1 MTRERTDK
9 SFLGTLP
16 GLILGCLI
24 SCGLWGSAYPCVKI
38 GYELF
43 GITGSDVASRL
54 VFAGTRFTIAGIMV
68 VVGVSIAQR
77 RALLPA
83 KRDLGAIG
91 ILALFQ
97 TVLQYFFFYGGLSH
111 AAGVT
116 SSIIGAA
123 AYFFA
128 ILFAALIFKTENL
141 TRKAVIG
148 CTIGFAGVVLVNLG
162 GSGDAA
168 FSFALDGEGF
178 ILLSSVAGA
187 ISTCFIAVL
196 GRTHDSVLLS
206 GWQFV
211 IGGAVMA
218 AAGALLGGRLH
229 PQRTEA
235 VGVLLYLA
243 ALSAVAYTLWA
254 VLLKVNPVSRVAVY
268 MFLEPVFGV
277 LLSLMLVDSQ
287 AGIPLL
293 RCGAALALVC
303 LSIVIIGRGQ
313 REDGR

>member
-9 SFLGTLP
+9 PFLGTLP
-16 GLILGCLI
+16 GLILGCLV

-43 GITGSDVASRL
+43 GITGSDGASRL
-54 VFAGTRFTIAGIMV
+54 VCAGTRFTIAGIMV
-68 VVGVSIAQR
+68 VVGISIAQR

-83 KRDLGAIG
+83 KRDLSAIG

-128 ILFAALIFKTENL
+128 ILFAALIFKTESL

-168 FSFALDGEGF
+168 FSFALNGEGF

-211 IGGAVMA
+211 TGGVV
-218 AAGALLGGRLH
+218 LLGCGLAMGGSLC
-229 PQRTEA
+229 PISPGPA
-235 VGVLLYLA
+235 LALILYIGFI
-243 ALSAVAYTLWA
+243 SAMAYTLWSR
-254 VLLKVNPVSRVAVY
+254 LLAANPVSRVSIFGF
-268 MFLEPVFGV
+268 MTPVFGAAMSAV
-277 LLSLMLVDSQ
+277 LLGETDAVN
-287 AGIPLL
+287 PLFAL
-293 RCGAALALVC
+293 IALALV
-303 LSIVIIGRGQ
+303 SAGIVIVNRPSSQ
-313 REDGR
+313 

>member
-9 SFLGTLP
+9 PFLGTLP
-16 GLILGCLI
+16 GLILGCLV

-68 VVGVSIAQR
+68 VVGISIAQR

-83 KRDLGAIG
+83 KRDLSAIG

-148 CTIGFAGVVLVNLG
+148 CTIGFAGIVLVNLG

-168 FSFALDGEGF
+168 FSFALNGEGF

-196 GRTHDSVLLS
+196 GRTHNSVLLS

-211 IGGAVMA
+211 TGGVV
-218 AAGALLGGRLH
+218 LLGCGLAMGGSLC
-229 PQRTEA
+229 PVSPGPAFT
-235 VGVLLYLA
+235 LILYMGFI
-243 ALSAVAYTLWA
+243 SAMAYTLWSR
-254 VLLKVNPVSRVAVY
+254 LLAANPVSRVSIFGF
-268 MFLEPVFGV
+268 MTPVFGAAMSAV
-277 LLSLMLVDSQ
+277 LLGETDAVN
-287 AGIPLL
+287 PLFAL
-293 RCGAALALVC
+293 IALALV
-303 LSIVIIGRGQ
+303 SAGIVIVNRPNSQ
-313 REDGR
+313 

>member
-9 SFLGTLP
+9 PFLGTLP
-16 GLILGCLI
+16 GLILGCLV

-43 GITGSDVASRL
+43 GIAGTDVASRL

-68 VVGVSIAQR
+68 VVGVSLAQR

-83 KRDLGAIG
+83 KRDLSAIG

-168 FSFALDGEGF
+168 FSFALNGEGF

-211 IGGAVMA
+211 TGGVV
-218 AAGALLGGRLH
+218 LLGCGLAMGGSLC
-229 PQRTEA
+229 PVSPGPAFT
-235 VGVLLYLA
+235 LILYMGFI
-243 ALSAVAYTLWA
+243 SAMAYTLWSR
-254 VLLKVNPVSRVAVY
+254 LLTANPVSRVSIFGF
-268 MFLEPVFGV
+268 MTPVFGAAMSAV
-277 LLSLMLVDSQ
+277 LLGETNAVN
-287 AGIPLL
+287 PLFAL
-293 RCGAALALVC
+293 IALALV
-303 LSIVIIGRGQ
+303 SAGIVIVNRPNSQ
-313 REDGR
+313 

>member
-1 MTRERTDK
+1 MTRERTNRP
-9 SFLGTLP
+9 FLGTLP
-16 GLILGCLI
+16 GLILGCLV

-83 KRDLGAIG
+83 KRDLSAIG

-128 ILFAALIFKTENL
+128 ILFAALIFKTESL

-148 CTIGFAGVVLVNLG
+148 CAIGFAGVVLVNLG

-168 FSFALDGEGF
+168 FSFALNGEGF

-196 GRTHDSVLLS
+196 CRTHDSVLLS

-211 IGGAVMA
+211 TGGVV
-218 AAGALLGGRLH
+218 LLGCGLAMGGSLC
-229 PQRTEA
+229 PISPGPA
-235 VGVLLYLA
+235 LALILYMGFI
-243 ALSAVAYTLWA
+243 SAMAYTLWSR
-254 VLLKVNPVSRVAVY
+254 LLAANPVSRVSIFGF
-268 MFLEPVFGV
+268 MTPVFGAAMSAV
-277 LLSLMLVDSQ
+277 LLGETDAVN
-287 AGIPLL
+287 PLFAL
-293 RCGAALALVC
+293 IALALV
-303 LSIVIIGRGQ
+303 SAGIVIVNRPNSQ
-313 REDGR
+313 

>member
-9 SFLGTLP
+9 PFLGTLP
-16 GLILGCLI
+16 GLILGCLV

-83 KRDLGAIG
+83 KRDLSAIG

-128 ILFAALIFKTENL
+128 ILFAALIFKTESL

-148 CTIGFAGVVLVNLG
+148 CAIGFAGVVLVDLG

-168 FSFALDGEGF
+168 FSFALNGEGF

-211 IGGAVMA
+211 TGGVV
-218 AAGALLGGRLH
+218 LLGCGLAMGGSLC
-229 PQRTEA
+229 PISPGPA
-235 VGVLLYLA
+235 LALILYMGFI
-243 ALSAVAYTLWA
+243 SAMAYTLWSR
-254 VLLKVNPVSRVAVY
+254 LLTANPVSRVSIFGF
-268 MFLEPVFGV
+268 MTPVFGAAMSAV
-277 LLSLMLVDSQ
+277 LLGETDAVNPWFAL
-287 AGIPLL
+287 I
-293 RCGAALALVC
+293 ALALV
-303 LSIVIIGRGQ
+303 SAGIVIVNRPNSQ
-313 REDGR
+313 

>member
-9 SFLGTLP
+9 PFLGTLP
-16 GLILGCLI
+16 GLILGCLV

-43 GITGSDVASRL
+43 GIAGTDVASRL

-68 VVGVSIAQR
+68 VVGVSLAQR

-83 KRDLGAIG
+83 KRDLSAIG

-168 FSFALDGEGF
+168 FSFALNGEGF

-211 IGGAVMA
+211 TGGVV
-218 AAGALLGGRLH
+218 LLGCGLAMGGSLC
-229 PQRTEA
+229 PISPGPAFT
-235 VGVLLYLA
+235 LILYMGFI
-243 ALSAVAYTLWA
+243 SAMAYTLWSR
-254 VLLKVNPVSRVAVY
+254 LLAANPVSRVSIFGF
-268 MFLEPVFGV
+268 MTPVFGAAMSAV
-277 LLSLMLVDSQ
+277 LLGETNAVNPWFAL
-287 AGIPLL
+287 I
-293 RCGAALALVC
+293 ALALV
-303 LSIVIIGRGQ
+303 SAGIVIVNRPNSQ
-313 REDGR
+313 

>member
-1 MTRERTDK
+1 MTRERTNRP
-9 SFLGTLP
+9 FLGTLP
-16 GLILGCLI
+16 GLILGCLV

-83 KRDLGAIG
+83 KRDLSAIG

-128 ILFAALIFKTENL
+128 ILFAALIFKTESL

-148 CTIGFAGVVLVNLG
+148 CAIGFAGVVLVNLG

-168 FSFALDGEGF
+168 FSFALNGEGF

-211 IGGAVMA
+211 TGGVV
-218 AAGALLGGRLH
+218 LLGCGLAMGGSLC
-229 PQRTEA
+229 PISPGPA
-235 VGVLLYLA
+235 LALILYMGFI
-243 ALSAVAYTLWA
+243 SAMAYTLWPR
-254 VLLKVNPVSRVAVY
+254 LLAANPVSRVSIFGF
-268 MFLEPVFGV
+268 MTPVFGAAMSAV
-277 LLSLMLVDSQ
+277 LLGETDAVN
-287 AGIPLL
+287 PLFAL
-293 RCGAALALVC
+293 IALALV
-303 LSIVIIGRGQ
+303 SAGIVIVNRPNSQ
-313 REDGR
+313 

>member
-1 MTRERTDK
+1 MTRERTNRP
-9 SFLGTLP
+9 FLGTLP
-16 GLILGCLI
+16 GLILGCLV

-128 ILFAALIFKTENL
+128 ILFAALIFKTEGL

-148 CTIGFAGVVLVNLG
+148 CAIGFAGVVLVNLG
-162 GSGDAA
+162 GSGDTA
-168 FSFALDGEGF
+168 FSFALNGEGF

-211 IGGAVMA
+211 TGGV
-218 AAGALLGGRLH
+218 
-229 PQRTEA
+229 
-235 VGVLLYLA
+235 VLLCCGLA
-243 ALSAVAYTLWA
+243 MGGSLCPISPGPAFALILYMGFISAMAYTLWSR
-254 VLLKVNPVSRVAVY
+254 LLAANPVSRVSIFGF
-268 MFLEPVFGV
+268 MTPVFGAAMSAV
-277 LLSLMLVDSQ
+277 LLGETDAVN
-287 AGIPLL
+287 PLFAL
-293 RCGAALALVC
+293 IALALV
-303 LSIVIIGRGQ
+303 SAGIVIVNRPNSQ
-313 REDGR
+313 

>member
-1 MTRERTDK
+1 MTRERTNRP
-9 SFLGTLP
+9 FLGTLP
-16 GLILGCLI
+16 GLILGCLV

-97 TVLQYFFFYGGLSH
+97 TVLQYFFFYGGLSR

-168 FSFALDGEGF
+168 FSFALNGEGF

-211 IGGAVMA
+211 TGGVV
-218 AAGALLGGRLH
+218 LLGCGLAMGGSLC
-229 PQRTEA
+229 PISPGPA
-235 VGVLLYLA
+235 LALILYMGFI
-243 ALSAVAYTLWA
+243 SAMAYTLWSR
-254 VLLKVNPVSRVAVY
+254 LLAANPVSRVSIFGF
-268 MFLEPVFGV
+268 MTPVFGAAMSAV
-277 LLSLMLVDSQ
+277 LLGETDTVNPLFALIALVLVS
-287 AGIPLL
+287 AGI
-293 RCGAALALVC
+293 V
-303 LSIVIIGRGQ
+303 IVNRPNSQ
-313 REDGR
+313 

>member
-9 SFLGTLP
+9 PFLGTLP

-43 GITGSDVASRL
+43 GIAGSDVASRL

-83 KRDLGAIG
+83 RRDLGAIA

-128 ILFAALIFKTENL
+128 ILFAALIFKTA
-141 TRKAVIG
+141 R
-148 CTIGFAGVVLVNLG
+148 
-162 GSGDAA
+162 GS
-168 FSFALDGEGF
+168 SC
-178 ILLSSVAGA
+178 S
-187 ISTCFIAVL
+187 
-196 GRTHDSVLLS
+196 
-206 GWQFV
+206 
-211 IGGAVMA
+211 
-218 AAGALLGGRLH
+218 
-229 PQRTEA
+229 
-235 VGVLLYLA
+235 A
-243 ALSAVAYTLWA
+243 ALPEQSPP
-254 VLLKVNPVSRVAVY
+254 VLSPSSDARTTQ
-268 MFLEPVFGV
+268 
-277 LLSLMLVDSQ
+277 SCSQ
-287 AGIPLL
+287 AGSSSREASYCL
-293 RCGAALALVC
+293 GADLPWAGTSSPPHLPRQLPSSSTWD
-303 LSIVIIGRGQ
+303 LSRPWHTPSGRGSSPQ
-313 REDGR
+313 TP

>member
-1 MTRERTDK
+1 MTRERTNRP
-9 SFLGTLP
+9 FLGTLP
-16 GLILGCLI
+16 GLILGCLV

-43 GITGSDVASRL
+43 GIAGSDVASRL

-83 KRDLGAIG
+83 KRDLSAIG

-148 CTIGFAGVVLVNLG
+148 CAIGFAGVVLVNLG

-168 FSFALDGEGF
+168 FSFAPNGEGF

-211 IGGAVMA
+211 TGGIV
-218 AAGALLGGRLH
+218 LLGCGLAMGGSLC
-229 PQRTEA
+229 PISPGPA
-235 VGVLLYLA
+235 LALILYMGFI
-243 ALSAVAYTLWA
+243 SAMAYTLWSR
-254 VLLKVNPVSRVAVY
+254 LLAANPVSRVSIFGF
-268 MFLEPVFGV
+268 MTPVFGAAMSAV
-277 LLSLMLVDSQ
+277 LLGETGTVNPLFALIALVLVS
-287 AGIPLL
+287 AGI
-293 RCGAALALVC
+293 V
-303 LSIVIIGRGQ
+303 IVNRPNSQ
-313 REDGR
+313 

>member
-1 MTRERTDK
+1 MTRERTNRP
-9 SFLGTLP
+9 FLGTLP
-16 GLILGCLI
+16 GLILGCLV

-83 KRDLGAIG
+83 KRDLSAIG

-123 AYFFA
+123 AYFVA
-128 ILFAALIFKTENL
+128 ILFAALIFKTESL

-148 CTIGFAGVVLVNLG
+148 CAIGFAGVVLVNLG

-168 FSFALDGEGF
+168 FSFALNGEGF

-196 GRTHDSVLLS
+196 GHTHDSVLLS

-211 IGGAVMA
+211 TGGVV
-218 AAGALLGGRLH
+218 LLGCGLAMGGSLC
-229 PQRTEA
+229 PVSPGPA
-235 VGVLLYLA
+235 LALILYMGFI
-243 ALSAVAYTLWA
+243 SAMAYTLWSR
-254 VLLKVNPVSRVAVY
+254 LLAANPVSRVSIFGF
-268 MFLEPVFGV
+268 MTPVFGAAMSAV
-277 LLSLMLVDSQ
+277 LLGESDAVN
-287 AGIPLL
+287 PLFAL
-293 RCGAALALVC
+293 IALALV
-303 LSIVIIGRGQ
+303 SAGIVIVNRPNSQ
-313 REDGR
+313 

>member
-1 MTRERTDK
+1 MTRERTNRP
-9 SFLGTLP
+9 FLGTLP
-16 GLILGCLI
+16 GLILGCLV

-141 TRKAVIG
+141 TRRAVIG
-148 CTIGFAGVVLVNLG
+148 CAIGFAGVVLVNLG

-168 FSFALDGEGF
+168 FSFALNGEGF
-178 ILLSSVAGA
+178 ILLSSIAGA

-211 IGGAVMA
+211 TGGVV
-218 AAGALLGGRLH
+218 LLGCGLAMGGSLC
-229 PQRTEA
+229 PISPGPA
-235 VGVLLYLA
+235 LALILYMGFI
-243 ALSAVAYTLWA
+243 SAMAYTLWSR
-254 VLLKVNPVSRVAVY
+254 LLAANPVSRVSIFGF
-268 MFLEPVFGV
+268 MTPVFGAAMSAV
-277 LLSLMLVDSQ
+277 LLGETDAVNPWFAL
-287 AGIPLL
+287 I
-293 RCGAALALVC
+293 ALALV
-303 LSIVIIGRGQ
+303 SAGIVIVNRPNSQ
-313 REDGR
+313 

>member
-1 MTRERTDK
+1 MTRERTNRP
-9 SFLGTLP
+9 FLGTLP
-16 GLILGCLI
+16 GLILGCLV

-162 GSGDAA
+162 GSSDAA
-168 FSFALDGEGF
+168 FSFALNGEGF
-178 ILLSSVAGA
+178 ILLSSIAGA

-211 IGGAVMA
+211 TGGVV
-218 AAGALLGGRLH
+218 LLGCGLAMGGSLC
-229 PQRTEA
+229 PISPGPA
-235 VGVLLYLA
+235 LALILYMGFI
-243 ALSAVAYTLWA
+243 SAMAYTLWSR
-254 VLLKVNPVSRVAVY
+254 LLAANPVSRVSIFGF
-268 MFLEPVFGV
+268 MTPVFGAAMSAV
-277 LLSLMLVDSQ
+277 LLGETDAVN
-287 AGIPLL
+287 PLFAL
-293 RCGAALALVC
+293 IALALV
-303 LSIVIIGRGQ
+303 SAGIVIVNRPSSQ
-313 REDGR
+313 

>member
-9 SFLGTLP
+9 PFLGTLP
-16 GLILGCLI
+16 GLILGCLV

-128 ILFAALIFKTENL
+128 ILFASLIFKTENL

-168 FSFALDGEGF
+168 FSFALNGEGF

-211 IGGAVMA
+211 TGGVV
-218 AAGALLGGRLH
+218 LLGCGLAMGGSLC
-229 PQRTEA
+229 PVSPGPAFT
-235 VGVLLYLA
+235 LILYMGFI
-243 ALSAVAYTLWA
+243 SAMAYTLWSR
-254 VLLKVNPVSRVAVY
+254 LLAANPVSRVSIFGF
-268 MFLEPVFGV
+268 MTPVFGAAMSAV
-277 LLSLMLVDSQ
+277 LLGETDAVN
-287 AGIPLL
+287 PLFAL
-293 RCGAALALVC
+293 IALALV
-303 LSIVIIGRGQ
+303 SAGIVIVNRPNSQ
-313 REDGR
+313 

>member
-9 SFLGTLP
+9 PFLGTLP

-43 GITGSDVASRL
+43 GITGTDVASRL

-83 KRDLGAIG
+83 KCDLGAIG
-91 ILALFQ
+91 ILTLFQ

-162 GSGDAA
+162 GSGDTA
-168 FSFALDGEGF
+168 FSFALNGEGF
-178 ILLSSVAGA
+178 ILLSSIAGA

-211 IGGAVMA
+211 TGGVV
-218 AAGALLGGRLH
+218 LLGCGLAMGGSLC
-229 PQRTEA
+229 PVSPGPAFT
-235 VGVLLYLA
+235 LILYMGFI
-243 ALSAVAYTLWA
+243 SAMAYTLWSR
-254 VLLKVNPVSRVAVY
+254 LLAANPVSRVSIFGF
-268 MFLEPVFGV
+268 MTPVFGAAMSAV
-277 LLSLMLVDSQ
+277 LLGETDAVN
-287 AGIPLL
+287 PLFAL
-293 RCGAALALVC
+293 IALALV
-303 LSIVIIGRGQ
+303 SAGIVIVNRPNSQ
-313 REDGR
+313 

>member
-1 MTRERTDK
+1 MTRERTNRP
-9 SFLGTLP
+9 FLGTLP
-16 GLILGCLI
+16 GLILGCLV

-83 KRDLGAIG
+83 KRDLSAIG

-128 ILFAALIFKTENL
+128 ILFAALIFKTESL

-148 CTIGFAGVVLVNLG
+148 CAIGFAGVVLVNLG

-168 FSFALDGEGF
+168 FSFALNGEGF
-178 ILLSSVAGA
+178 ILLSSIAGA

-211 IGGAVMA
+211 TGGIV
-218 AAGALLGGRLH
+218 LLGCGLAMGGSLC
-229 PQRTEA
+229 PISPGPA
-235 VGVLLYLA
+235 LALILYMGFI
-243 ALSAVAYTLWA
+243 SAMAYTLWSR
-254 VLLKVNPVSRVAVY
+254 LLAANPVSRVSIFGF
-268 MFLEPVFGV
+268 MTPVFGAAMSAV
-277 LLSLMLVDSQ
+277 LLGETDAVN
-287 AGIPLL
+287 PLFAL
-293 RCGAALALVC
+293 IALALV
-303 LSIVIIGRGQ
+303 SAGIVIVNRPNSQ
-313 REDGR
+313 

>member
-9 SFLGTLP
+9 PFLGTLP
-16 GLILGCLI
+16 GLILGCLV

-83 KRDLGAIG
+83 KRDLSAIG

-116 SSIIGAA
+116 SSIVGAA

-128 ILFAALIFKTENL
+128 ILFAALIFKTESL

-148 CTIGFAGVVLVNLG
+148 CAIGFAGVVLVNLG

-168 FSFALDGEGF
+168 FSFALNGEGF

-211 IGGAVMA
+211 TGGVVLLGCGLAIGGSLCPISPGPAF
-218 AAGALLGGRLH
+218 ALI
-229 PQRTEA
+229 
-235 VGVLLYLA
+235 LYMGFI
-243 ALSAVAYTLWA
+243 SAMAYTLWSR
-254 VLLKVNPVSRVAVY
+254 LLAANPVSRVSIFGF
-268 MFLEPVFGV
+268 MTPVFGAAMSAV
-277 LLSLMLVDSQ
+277 LLGETDAVN
-287 AGIPLL
+287 PLFAL
-293 RCGAALALVC
+293 IALALV
-303 LSIVIIGRGQ
+303 SAGIVIVNRPNNQ
-313 REDGR
+313 

>member
-9 SFLGTLP
+9 PFLGTLP
-16 GLILGCLI
+16 GLILGCLV

-83 KRDLGAIG
+83 KRDLSAIG

-168 FSFALDGEGF
+168 FSFALNGEGF
-178 ILLSSVAGA
+178 ILLSSIAGA

-211 IGGAVMA
+211 TGGVV
-218 AAGALLGGRLH
+218 LLGCGLAMGGSLC
-229 PQRTEA
+229 PISPGPA
-235 VGVLLYLA
+235 LALILYMGFI
-243 ALSAVAYTLWA
+243 SAMAYTLWSR
-254 VLLKVNPVSRVAVY
+254 LLAANPVSRVSIFGF
-268 MFLEPVFGV
+268 MTPVFGAAMSAV
-277 LLSLMLVDSQ
+277 LLGETNAVN
-287 AGIPLL
+287 PLFAL
-293 RCGAALALVC
+293 IALALV
-303 LSIVIIGRGQ
+303 SAGIVIVNRPNSQ
-313 REDGR
+313 

>member
-1 MTRERTDK
+1 MTHERTDK
-9 SFLGTLP
+9 PFLGTLP
-16 GLILGCLI
+16 GLILGCLV

-68 VVGVSIAQR
+68 VVGVSVAQR

-111 AAGVT
+111 ADGVT

-128 ILFAALIFKTENL
+128 ILFAALIFKTEDL
-141 TRKAVIG
+141 TRKAIIG
-148 CTIGFAGVVLVNLG
+148 CIIGFAGVVLVNLG

-168 FSFALDGEGF
+168 FSFALNGEGF

-211 IGGAVMA
+211 TGGIV
-218 AAGALLGGRLH
+218 LLGCGLAMGGSLC
-229 PQRTEA
+229 PISPGPA
-235 VGVLLYLA
+235 LALILYMGFI
-243 ALSAVAYTLWA
+243 SAMAYTLWSK
-254 VLLKVNPVSRVAVY
+254 LLAANPVSRVSIFGF
-268 MFLEPVFGV
+268 MTPVFGAAMSAV
-277 LLSLMLVDSQ
+277 LLGETDAVN
-287 AGIPLL
+287 PLFAL
-293 RCGAALALVC
+293 IALALV
-303 LSIVIIGRGQ
+303 SAGIVIVNRPNSQ
-313 REDGR
+313 

>member
-1 MTRERTDK
+1 M
-9 SFLGTLP
+9 
-16 GLILGCLI
+16 ILGCLV

-43 GITGSDVASRL
+43 GIAGSDVASRL

-148 CTIGFAGVVLVNLG
+148 CAIGFAGVVLVNLG

-168 FSFALDGEGF
+168 FSFAPNGEGF

-211 IGGAVMA
+211 TGGIV
-218 AAGALLGGRLH
+218 LLGCGLAMGGSLC
-229 PQRTEA
+229 PISPGPA
-235 VGVLLYLA
+235 LALILYMGFI
-243 ALSAVAYTLWA
+243 SAMAYTLWSR
-254 VLLKVNPVSRVAVY
+254 LLAANPVSRVSIFGF
-268 MFLEPVFGV
+268 MTPVFGAAMSAV
-277 LLSLMLVDSQ
+277 LLGETGTVNPLFALIALVLVS
-287 AGIPLL
+287 AGI
-293 RCGAALALVC
+293 V
-303 LSIVIIGRGQ
+303 IVNRPNSQ
-313 REDGR
+313 

>member
-9 SFLGTLP
+9 PFLGTLP
-16 GLILGCLI
+16 GLILGCLV

-54 VFAGTRFTIAGIMV
+54 VFAGTRFTVAGIMV

-83 KRDLGAIG
+83 KRDLSAIG

-168 FSFALDGEGF
+168 FSFALNGEGF
-178 ILLSSVAGA
+178 ILLSSIAGA

-211 IGGAVMA
+211 TGGVV
-218 AAGALLGGRLH
+218 LLGCGLAMGGSLC
-229 PQRTEA
+229 PISPGPA
-235 VGVLLYLA
+235 LALILYMGFI
-243 ALSAVAYTLWA
+243 SAMAYTLWSR
-254 VLLKVNPVSRVAVY
+254 LLAANPVSRVSIFGF
-268 MFLEPVFGV
+268 MTPVFGAAMSAV
-277 LLSLMLVDSQ
+277 LLGETDAVN
-287 AGIPLL
+287 PLFAL
-293 RCGAALALVC
+293 IALALV
-303 LSIVIIGRGQ
+303 SAGIVIVNRPNSQ
-313 REDGR
+313 

>member
-9 SFLGTLP
+9 PFLGTLP
-16 GLILGCLI
+16 GLILGCLV

-68 VVGVSIAQR
+68 VVGISIAQR

-83 KRDLGAIG
+83 KRDLSAIG

-168 FSFALDGEGF
+168 FSFALNGEGF

-211 IGGAVMA
+211 TGGVV
-218 AAGALLGGRLH
+218 LLGCGLAMGGSLC
-229 PQRTEA
+229 PVSPGPAFT
-235 VGVLLYLA
+235 LILYMGFI
-243 ALSAVAYTLWA
+243 SAMAYTLWSR
-254 VLLKVNPVSRVAVY
+254 LLAANPVSRVSIFGF
-268 MFLEPVFGV
+268 MTPVFGAGMSAV
-277 LLSLMLVDSQ
+277 LLGETDAVN
-287 AGIPLL
+287 PLFAL
-293 RCGAALALVC
+293 IALALV
-303 LSIVIIGRGQ
+303 SAGIVIVNRPNSQ
-313 REDGR
+313 

>member
-9 SFLGTLP
+9 PFLGTLP
-16 GLILGCLI
+16 GLILGCLV

-68 VVGVSIAQR
+68 VVGISIAQR
-77 RALLPA
+77 RTLLPA
-83 KRDLGAIG
+83 KRDLSAIG

-168 FSFALDGEGF
+168 FSFALNGEGF

-211 IGGAVMA
+211 TGGVV
-218 AAGALLGGRLH
+218 LLGCGLAMGGSLC
-229 PQRTEA
+229 PISPGPAFT
-235 VGVLLYLA
+235 LILYMGFI
-243 ALSAVAYTLWA
+243 SAMAYTLWSR
-254 VLLKVNPVSRVAVY
+254 LLAANPVSRVSIFGF
-268 MFLEPVFGV
+268 MTPVFGAAMSAV
-277 LLSLMLVDSQ
+277 LLGETDAVN
-287 AGIPLL
+287 PLFAL
-293 RCGAALALVC
+293 IALALV
-303 LSIVIIGRGQ
+303 SAGIVIVNRPSSQ
-313 REDGR
+313 

>member
-1 MTRERTDK
+1 MTRERTNRP
-9 SFLGTLP
+9 FLGTLP
-16 GLILGCLI
+16 GLILGCLV

-128 ILFAALIFKTENL
+128 ILFAALIFKTEGL

-148 CTIGFAGVVLVNLG
+148 CAIGFAGVVLVNLG

-168 FSFALDGEGF
+168 FSFALNGEGF

-211 IGGAVMA
+211 TGGV
-218 AAGALLGGRLH
+218 
-229 PQRTEA
+229 
-235 VGVLLYLA
+235 VLLCCGLA
-243 ALSAVAYTLWA
+243 MGGSLCPISPGPAFALILYMGFISAMAYTLWSR
-254 VLLKVNPVSRVAVY
+254 LLAANPVSRVSIFGF
-268 MFLEPVFGV
+268 MTPVFGAAMSAV
-277 LLSLMLVDSQ
+277 LLGETDAVN
-287 AGIPLL
+287 PLFAL
-293 RCGAALALVC
+293 IALALV
-303 LSIVIIGRGQ
+303 SAGIVIVNRPNSQ
-313 REDGR
+313 

>member
-1 MTRERTDK
+1 MTRERTNRP
-9 SFLGTLP
+9 FLGTLP
-16 GLILGCLI
+16 GLILGCLV

-43 GITGSDVASRL
+43 GIAGSDVASRL

-168 FSFALDGEGF
+168 FSFALNGEGF
-178 ILLSSVAGA
+178 ILLSSIAGA

-211 IGGAVMA
+211 TGGVV
-218 AAGALLGGRLH
+218 LLGCGLAMGGSLC
-229 PQRTEA
+229 PISPGPA
-235 VGVLLYLA
+235 LALILYMGFI
-243 ALSAVAYTLWA
+243 SAMAYTLWSR
-254 VLLKVNPVSRVAVY
+254 LLAANPVSRVSIFGF
-268 MFLEPVFGV
+268 MTPVFGAAMSAV
-277 LLSLMLVDSQ
+277 LLGEADAVN
-287 AGIPLL
+287 PLFAL
-293 RCGAALALVC
+293 IALALV
-303 LSIVIIGRGQ
+303 SAGIVIVNRPNSQ
-313 REDGR
+313 

>member
-1 MTRERTDK
+1 MTRERTGK
-9 SFLGTLP
+9 PFLGTLP

-141 TRKAVIG
+141 TREAVIG
-148 CTIGFAGVVLVNLG
+148 CTIGFAGVVLANLG

-168 FSFALDGEGF
+168 FSFALNGEGF
-178 ILLSSVAGA
+178 ILLSSIAGA

-196 GRTHDSVLLS
+196 GRTHNSVLLS

-211 IGGAVMA
+211 TGGVV
-218 AAGALLGGRLH
+218 LLGCGLAMGGSLC
-229 PQRTEA
+229 PVSPGPAFT
-235 VGVLLYLA
+235 LILYMGFI
-243 ALSAVAYTLWA
+243 SAMAYTLWSR
-254 VLLKVNPVSRVAVY
+254 LLAANPVSRVSIFGF
-268 MFLEPVFGV
+268 MTPVFGAAMSAV
-277 LLSLMLVDSQ
+277 LLGETDAVN
-287 AGIPLL
+287 PLFAL
-293 RCGAALALVC
+293 IALALV
-303 LSIVIIGRGQ
+303 SAGIVIVNRPNSQ
-313 REDGR
+313 

>member
-1 MTRERTDK
+1 M
-9 SFLGTLP
+9 
-16 GLILGCLI
+16 ILGCLV

-83 KRDLGAIG
+83 KRDLSAIG

-128 ILFAALIFKTENL
+128 ILFAALIFKTESL

-148 CTIGFAGVVLVNLG
+148 CAIGFAGVVLVNLG

-168 FSFALDGEGF
+168 FSFTLNGEGF

-211 IGGAVMA
+211 TGGVV
-218 AAGALLGGRLH
+218 LLGCGLAMGGSLC
-229 PQRTEA
+229 PVSPGPA
-235 VGVLLYLA
+235 LALILYMGFI
-243 ALSAVAYTLWA
+243 SAMAYTLWSR
-254 VLLKVNPVSRVAVY
+254 LLAANPVSRVSIFGF
-268 MFLEPVFGV
+268 MTPVFGAAMSAV
-277 LLSLMLVDSQ
+277 LLGETDAVN
-287 AGIPLL
+287 PLFAL
-293 RCGAALALVC
+293 IALALV
-303 LSIVIIGRGQ
+303 SAGIVIVNRPNSQ
-313 REDGR
+313 

>member
-9 SFLGTLP
+9 PFLGTLP
-16 GLILGCLI
+16 GLILGCLV

-43 GITGSDVASRL
+43 GIAGTDVASRL

-141 TRKAVIG
+141 TRRAVIG
-148 CTIGFAGVVLVNLG
+148 CAIGFAGVVLVNLG

-211 IGGAVMA
+211 TGGVV
-218 AAGALLGGRLH
+218 LLGCGLAMGGSLC
-229 PQRTEA
+229 PISPGPALT
-235 VGVLLYLA
+235 LILYMGFI
-243 ALSAVAYTLWA
+243 SAMAYTLWSR
-254 VLLKVNPVSRVAVY
+254 LLTANPVSRVSIFGF
-268 MFLEPVFGV
+268 MTPVFGAAMSAV
-277 LLSLMLVDSQ
+277 LLGEADAVN
-287 AGIPLL
+287 PLFAL
-293 RCGAALALVC
+293 IALALV
-303 LSIVIIGRGQ
+303 SAGIVIVNRPNSQ
-313 REDGR
+313 

>member
-9 SFLGTLP
+9 PFLGTLP
-16 GLILGCLI
+16 GLILGCLV

-83 KRDLGAIG
+83 KRDLSAIG

-148 CTIGFAGVVLVNLG
+148 CIIGFAGVVLVNLG

-168 FSFALDGEGF
+168 FSFALNGEGF
-178 ILLSSVAGA
+178 ILLSSIAGA

-211 IGGAVMA
+211 TGGVV
-218 AAGALLGGRLH
+218 LLGCGLAMGGSLC
-229 PQRTEA
+229 PVSPGPAFT
-235 VGVLLYLA
+235 LILYMGFI
-243 ALSAVAYTLWA
+243 SAMAYTLWSR
-254 VLLKVNPVSRVAVY
+254 LLAANPVSRVSIFGF
-268 MFLEPVFGV
+268 MTPVFGAAMSAV
-277 LLSLMLVDSQ
+277 LLGETDAVN
-287 AGIPLL
+287 PLFAL
-293 RCGAALALVC
+293 IALALV
-303 LSIVIIGRGQ
+303 SAGIVIVNRPNSQ
-313 REDGR
+313 

>member
-9 SFLGTLP
+9 PFLGTLP
-16 GLILGCLI
+16 GLILGCLV

-83 KRDLGAIG
+83 KRDLSAIG

-168 FSFALDGEGF
+168 FSFALNGEGF
-178 ILLSSVAGA
+178 ILLSSIAGA

-196 GRTHDSVLLS
+196 GRTYDSVLLS

-211 IGGAVMA
+211 TGGVV
-218 AAGALLGGRLH
+218 LLGCGLAMGGSLC
-229 PQRTEA
+229 PISPGPA
-235 VGVLLYLA
+235 LALILYMGFI
-243 ALSAVAYTLWA
+243 SAMAYTLWSR
-254 VLLKVNPVSRVAVY
+254 LLAANPVSRVSIFGF
-268 MFLEPVFGV
+268 MTPVFGAAMSAV
-277 LLSLMLVDSQ
+277 LLGETNAVN
-287 AGIPLL
+287 PLFAL
-293 RCGAALALVC
+293 IALALV
-303 LSIVIIGRGQ
+303 SAGIVIVNRPNSQ
-313 REDGR
+313 

>member
-1 MTRERTDK
+1 MTRERTDRP
-9 SFLGTLP
+9 FLGTLP
-16 GLILGCLI
+16 GLILGCLV

-141 TRKAVIG
+141 TRKAIIG

-162 GSGDAA
+162 GSGDTA
-168 FSFALDGEGF
+168 FSFVLDGEGF

-206 GWQFV
+206 GWQF
-211 IGGAVMA
+211 ITGGIV
-218 AAGALLGGRLH
+218 LLGCGLAMGGSLC
-229 PQRTEA
+229 PISPGPA
-235 VGVLLYLA
+235 LALILYMGFI
-243 ALSAVAYTLWA
+243 SAMAYTLWSR
-254 VLLKVNPVSRVAVY
+254 LLAANPVSRVSIFGF
-268 MFLEPVFGV
+268 MTPVFGAAMSAV
-277 LLSLMLVDSQ
+277 LLGETDAVN
-287 AGIPLL
+287 PLFAL
-293 RCGAALALVC
+293 IALALV
-303 LSIVIIGRGQ
+303 SAGIVIVNRPNSQ
-313 REDGR
+313 

>member
-9 SFLGTLP
+9 PFLGTLP
-16 GLILGCLI
+16 GLILGCLV

-68 VVGVSIAQR
+68 VVGLSIAQR

-148 CTIGFAGVVLVNLG
+148 CIIGFAGVVLVNLG

-168 FSFALDGEGF
+168 FSFALNGEGF
-178 ILLSSVAGA
+178 ILLSSIAGA

-211 IGGAVMA
+211 TGGVV
-218 AAGALLGGRLH
+218 LLGCGLAMGGSLC
-229 PQRTEA
+229 PVSPGPAFT
-235 VGVLLYLA
+235 LILYMGFI
-243 ALSAVAYTLWA
+243 SAMAYTLWSR
-254 VLLKVNPVSRVAVY
+254 LLAANPVSRVSIFGF
-268 MFLEPVFGV
+268 MTPVFGAAMSAV
-277 LLSLMLVDSQ
+277 LLGETDAVN
-287 AGIPLL
+287 PLFAL
-293 RCGAALALVC
+293 IALALV
-303 LSIVIIGRGQ
+303 SAGIVIVNRPNSQ
-313 REDGR
+313 

>member
-1 MTRERTDK
+1 MTRERTNRP
-9 SFLGTLP
+9 FLGTLP
-16 GLILGCLI
+16 GLILGCLV

-43 GITGSDVASRL
+43 GIAGTDVASRL

-68 VVGVSIAQR
+68 VVGVSLAQR

-128 ILFAALIFKTENL
+128 ILFAALIFKTESL

-148 CTIGFAGVVLVNLG
+148 CAIGFAGVVLVNLG

-168 FSFALDGEGF
+168 FSFALNGEGF

-211 IGGAVMA
+211 TGGVV
-218 AAGALLGGRLH
+218 LLGCGLAMGGSLC
-229 PQRTEA
+229 PISPGPA
-235 VGVLLYLA
+235 LALILYMGFI
-243 ALSAVAYTLWA
+243 SAMAYTLWSR
-254 VLLKVNPVSRVAVY
+254 LLAANPVSRVSIFGF
-268 MFLEPVFGV
+268 MTPVFGAAMSAV
-277 LLSLMLVDSQ
+277 LLGETDAVN
-287 AGIPLL
+287 PLFAL
-293 RCGAALALVC
+293 IALALV
-303 LSIVIIGRGQ
+303 SAGIVIVNRPNSQ
-313 REDGR
+313 

>member
-9 SFLGTLP
+9 PFLGTLP
-16 GLILGCLI
+16 GLILGCLV

-43 GITGSDVASRL
+43 GIAGSDVASRL

-97 TVLQYFFFYGGLSH
+97 TVLQYFFFYGGLSR

-168 FSFALDGEGF
+168 FSFALNGEGF
-178 ILLSSVAGA
+178 ILLSSIAGA

-211 IGGAVMA
+211 TGGVV
-218 AAGALLGGRLH
+218 LLGCGLAMGGSLC
-229 PQRTEA
+229 PISPGPA
-235 VGVLLYLA
+235 FALILYMGFI
-243 ALSAVAYTLWA
+243 SARHT
-254 VLLKVNPVSRVAVY
+254 PS
-268 MFLEPVFGV
+268 
-277 LLSLMLVDSQ
+277 
-287 AGIPLL
+287 
-293 RCGAALALVC
+293 
-303 LSIVIIGRGQ
+303 GRGFSPQ
-313 REDGR
+313 TP

>member
-1 MTRERTDK
+1 MTRERTNRP
-9 SFLGTLP
+9 FLGTLP
-16 GLILGCLI
+16 GLILGCLV

-83 KRDLGAIG
+83 KRDLSAIG

-128 ILFAALIFKTENL
+128 ILFAALIFKTESL
-141 TRKAVIG
+141 TRKSVIG
-148 CTIGFAGVVLVNLG
+148 CAIGFAGVVLVNLG

-168 FSFALDGEGF
+168 FSFALNGEGF

-211 IGGAVMA
+211 TGGVV
-218 AAGALLGGRLH
+218 LLGCGLAMGGSLC
-229 PQRTEA
+229 PISPGPA
-235 VGVLLYLA
+235 LALILYMGFI
-243 ALSAVAYTLWA
+243 SAMAYTLWSR
-254 VLLKVNPVSRVAVY
+254 LLAANPVSRVSIFGF
-268 MFLEPVFGV
+268 MTPVFGAAMSAV
-277 LLSLMLVDSQ
+277 LLGETDAVN
-287 AGIPLL
+287 PLFAL
-293 RCGAALALVC
+293 IALALV
-303 LSIVIIGRGQ
+303 SAGIVIVNRPSSQ
-313 REDGR
+313 

>member
-16 GLILGCLI
+16 GLILGCLV

-162 GSGDAA
+162 GSGDSA
-168 FSFALDGEGF
+168 FSFALNGEGF
-178 ILLSSVAGA
+178 ILLSSIAGA

-211 IGGAVMA
+211 TGGVV
-218 AAGALLGGRLH
+218 LLGCGLAMGGSLC
-229 PQRTEA
+229 PVSPGPAFT
-235 VGVLLYLA
+235 LILYMGFI
-243 ALSAVAYTLWA
+243 SAMAYTLWSR
-254 VLLKVNPVSRVAVY
+254 LLAANPVSRVSIFGF
-268 MFLEPVFGV
+268 MTPVFGAAMSAV
-277 LLSLMLVDSQ
+277 LLGETDTVNPLFALIALVLVS
-287 AGIPLL
+287 AGI
-293 RCGAALALVC
+293 V
-303 LSIVIIGRGQ
+303 IVNRPSSQ
-313 REDGR
+313 

>member
-1 MTRERTDK
+1 MTRERTNRP
-9 SFLGTLP
+9 FLGTLP
-16 GLILGCLI
+16 GLILGCLV

-128 ILFAALIFKTENL
+128 ILFAALIFKTEGL
-141 TRKAVIG
+141 TRKAIIG
-148 CTIGFAGVVLVNLG
+148 CAIGFAGVVLVNLG
-162 GSGDAA
+162 GSGDTA
-168 FSFALDGEGF
+168 FSFALNGEGF

-211 IGGAVMA
+211 TGGV
-218 AAGALLGGRLH
+218 
-229 PQRTEA
+229 
-235 VGVLLYLA
+235 VLLCCGLA
-243 ALSAVAYTLWA
+243 MGGSLCPISPGPAFALILYMGFISAMAYTLWSR
-254 VLLKVNPVSRVAVY
+254 LLAANPVSRVSIFGF
-268 MFLEPVFGV
+268 MTPVFGAAMSAV
-277 LLSLMLVDSQ
+277 LLGETDAVN
-287 AGIPLL
+287 PLFAL
-293 RCGAALALVC
+293 IALALV
-303 LSIVIIGRGQ
+303 SAGIVIVNRPNSQ
-313 REDGR
+313 